1 MLLSLNL
8 VKIPGTASCLEYT
21 VHPVAEERP
30 EAGGASTRGQAQT
43 APLHPQTQSQ
53 AVIVEGDAVSLLR
66 EEVKLGEDGREVGR
80 CLGWQVR
87 AAQSQRGY
95 G

>member
-30 EAGGASTRGQAQT
+30 EAGGASKRGQAQT
-43 APLHPQTQSQ
+43 APLHPQKQSQ
-53 AVIVEGDAVSLLR
+53 AVIV
-66 EEVKLGEDGREVGR
+66 
-80 CLGWQVR
+80 
-87 AAQSQRGY
+87 
-95 G
+95 